1 MTESLRIPFCIN
13 IRSIPE
19 RDIDA
24 LLDCLENDLGGLY
37 FRDRS
42 LFCDVLADRLARAA
56 QPSNFLH
63 GPYIRLT
70 FVQNGALCITSVD
83 SVPGG
88 DTVYAL
94 DQLAAALA
102 PVASTN
108 SVNSP
113 RMRG

>member
-13 IRSIPE
+13 IRSLPE
-19 RDIDA
+19 RDIDV

-42 LFCDVLADRLARAA
+42 LFCDVLADRLERAA
-56 QPSNFLH
+56 QPSNFLQ
-63 GPYIRLT
+63 GPYVRLT
-70 FVQNGALCITSVD
+70 FIQNGALRITSVD

-94 DQLAAALA
+94 DQIAAALG
-102 PVASTN
+102 PVDRAH